1 MNAKTQTRSVRIA
14 SIIEKRKP
22 LAQRIEKV
30 ETNLQ
35 SLASEM
41 GQLENSRNQ
50 LITAANTEPRIADAL
65 RQIDFSRI
73 NLSIFTELENLK
85 KLKARFNRQNLN
97 LGVVGIARQGKSRL
111 LRSLSGLSSAVI
123 PDGHLGHCTGVC
135 STIYPNENG
144 DTYAEIGFHT
154 EQSFLKEVIAP
165 YYKELDLGE
174 APRNMQDFAA
184 SLPPLPSSKAGVP
197 TNQAKYDY
205 LVQKYHDN
213 LREYY
218 RLLGQPSLT
227 VNDPEQIRQYVAQDN
242 TSGDRVFFNYLA
254 VKQVTIFCPFPN
266 PDTGKIALV
275 DMPGL
280 GDTGVGA
287 EEQLIKT
294 LGESVDVVLFMRLP
308 KSTGDAWSI
317 YTDIPLYEI
326 AQNALKDRLPIEK
339 WSFMILNR
347 TSASSEKG
355 DNSAQCQ
362 FMEETLPNYPIKV
375 INVITADCSN
385 SEEANTKILDRVLDY
400 LTNNIENL
408 DKEYATFCQNG
419 LNQLQIQI
427 SSELDKARQIF
438 NQGRATNQGNFAE
451 FRKLFRTLWNN
462 LVPQLIELLD
472 SLRQESD
479 AQEVNTAFQGQV
491 NLAGQACTEDSG
503 IPTIEE
509 IEIMR
514 ISPKG
519 QQSYQ
524 NTYNIYLNQMRTNLS
539 QKFASI
545 DVGLKELIEQTKSRV
560 TNVLVDAGRLG
571 NITELRGSEFIQFM
585 AENMP
590 DSCNR
595 LKKGFQILS
604 KFDLSY
610 SGLFQHRIRQQLDPV
625 TPDKTDV
632 PLPSDSPTA
641 EDVLER
647 LTVLHQRVVYDCE
660 NALSG
665 MSWEP
670 GLAAF
675 GMVEEFIDQ
684 VLRSEDVEDEWIDFL
699 EGEKERVWPDIFDP
713 KRPKPGQEWQN
724 LVERA
729 TMANQGN
736 LIQFLN

>member
-1 MNAKTQTRSVRIA
+1 MNATEQTRSDRIA

-30 ETNLQ
+30 EANLQ
-35 SLASEM
+35 SLASEV
-41 GQLENSRNQ
+41 GQLENRRNQ
-50 LITAANTEPRIADAL
+50 LITAANTEQAIADAL
-65 RQIDFSRI
+65 RKIDYGKI

-111 LRSLSGLSSAVI
+111 LRSLSGLPSAVI

-135 STIYPNENG
+135 STIYPNENTE
-144 DTYAEIGFHT
+144 TYAEIWFHT

-174 APRNMQDFAA
+174 VPKSMQDFAA
-184 SLPPLPSSKAGVP
+184 PLPPLPNSKAGVP
-197 TNQAKYDY
+197 TSQAKYDY

-213 LREYY
+213 LNGYY
-218 RLLGQPSLT
+218 QLLGQSCLT

-242 TSGDRVFFNYLA
+242 TSGDRIFNYLA

-287 EEQLIKT
+287 EEQLIKI
-294 LGESVDVVLFMRLP
+294 LGEQVDVVLFARLP
-308 KSTGDAWSI
+308 KSTGDDWMF
-317 YTDIPLYEI
+317 TDIRLYEI
-326 AQNALKDRLPIEK
+326 AQEALKDRLPIEK

-355 DNSAQCQ
+355 DNSAQCN
-362 FMEETLPNYPIKV
+362 FMEEKLPNTVLKVVKV
-375 INVITADCSN
+375 ITGDCSH
-385 SEEANTKILDRVLDY
+385 SEEANTKILDQVLDY
-400 LTNNIENL
+400 LASNIENL
-408 DKEYATFCQNG
+408 DKEYATFCQNR
-419 LNQLQIQI
+419 LNQLHNQV

-438 NQGRATNQGNFAE
+438 NQRRVTNQGNFAE
-451 FRKLFRTLWNN
+451 FRRLFKSLWNN
-462 LVPQLIELLD
+462 LTPQLTNLLD
-472 SLRQESD
+472 AIRQESD
-479 AQEVNTAFQGQV
+479 EQKINTAFQDQI
-491 NLAGQACTEDSG
+491 NLAGQACNEVPG

-509 IEIMR
+509 IERMR
-514 ISPKG
+514 NSPNG
-519 QQSYQ
+519 GGSYEI
-524 NTYNIYLNQMRTNLS
+524 TYNIYLNQMRTNLS
-539 QKFASI
+539 QKFALI

-560 TNVLVDAGRLG
+560 TNVLVDASRLG

-585 AENMP
+585 AENTP

-610 SGLFQHRIRQQLDPV
+610 SGLFQHRIRRQLDPI
-625 TPDKTDV
+625 TPDKKDV
-632 PLPSDSPTA
+632 PLPDSPTA

-647 LTVLHQRVVYDCE
+647 LIVLHQRVVYDCE

-699 EGEKERVWPDIFDP
+699 EGEKERVWPEKF
-713 KRPKPGQEWQN
+713 GQENNLLNTYQEWQN
-724 LVERA
+724 LVENA
-729 TMANQGN
+729 AKANQGN